1 MGGIELNANHVK
13 FVTPKTDATPLEA
26 LSAAGVSIWLDD
38 LSRGRL
44 TSGSLARDVETS
56 HIVGVT
62 TNPSIFAASIGQ
74 SEDYDDQIDDLRST
88 GVSVGEA
95 VRMITTADVRQAC
108 DVLRPVYD
116 ATGRIDGRVSIEVD
130 PSLARESEATI
141 AEARQLWWLVDRPNV
156 MIKIPATREGLTA
169 IRAAIGAGISVNVT
183 LIFSL
188 ARYAEV
194 VNAYLG
200 GLEDARDAGLDLAR
214 IQSVASFFVSRI
226 DTEVDARLDARSPG
240 STLRGTAALAS
251 ARLAYEHHQDVLAS
265 VRWKALAAQ
274 GASPQR
280 PLWAS
285 TSVKDPAFPDT
296 MYVTGL
302 VAPGMVNTMPQATL
316 DAVADHGAIP
326 ADSVTGTYDGARA
339 ALAALAEAG
348 IDIDDVTRVL
358 EDQGVEKFAKAW
370 RTLEDGVAGSLK
382 A

>member
-1 MGGIELNANHVK
+1 VNANHVK
-13 FVTPKTDATPLEA
+13 FVTPTIETTPLAA

-44 TSGSLARDVETS
+44 TSGSLARDVATS

-74 SEDYDDQIDDLRST
+74 SEDYADQIDDLRST

-95 VRMITTADVRQAC
+95 VRMMTTTDVRQAC

-169 IRAAIGAGISVNVT
+169 IRAGIGAGISVNVT

-194 VNAYLG
+194 VGAYLG
-200 GLEDARDAGLDLAR
+200 GLEDARDAGLDLTR

-226 DTEVDARLDARSPG
+226 DAEVDARLDARGPG

-265 VRWKALAAQ
+265 VRWKALAEA
-274 GASPQR
+274 GASPRR
-280 PLWAS
+280 PS
-285 TSVKDPAFPDT
+285 RTPHSP
-296 MYVTGL
+296 
-302 VAPGMVNTMPQATL
+302 
-316 DAVADHGAIP
+316 
-326 ADSVTGTYDGARA
+326 
-339 ALAALAEAG
+339 
-348 IDIDDVTRVL
+348 TRC
-358 EDQGVEKFAKAW
+358 
-370 RTLEDGVAGSLK
+370 T
-382 A
+382 